1 MHADHSNV
9 LAWAT
14 GLSGMLA
21 IQSVSAAPLDPP
33 VPPGRDPGGT
43 PVAIIGSGID
53 YTQPHLA
60 QMLARDGES
69 EIIGYD
75 FADDDRR
82 PFCTCSGTAIA
93 EIVTGEGQAATLVVV
108 RADMSNAAI
117 AGRAFGYAASTPA
130 EISLIAKPISNKNEA
145 ALASA
150 AARHFTRKF
159 FIASV
164 ADAAVAA
171 LVVKEP
177 NLIIVAAALE
187 KAGPTAAPSFAE
199 IDVST
204 GGLLVGSGE
213 SDISGAEI
221 AAARVAA
228 LAARLQAVEPDLTAD
243 QVKTRI
249 LGLAEPARSG
259 APATAP
265 FLASP
270 RRHFWL
276 E

>member
-1 MHADHSNV
+1 MHANHSNI
-9 LAWAT
+9 LAWAI
-14 GLSGMLA
+14 GLLVMLA

-53 YTQPHLA
+53 YTQTHLA
-60 QMLARDGES
+60 QMLARDGEG

-75 FADDDRR
+75 FTDDDRR

-93 EIVTGEGQAATLVVV
+93 EIVTGEGQTATLVVV
-108 RADMSNAAI
+108 RADMTNAAI
-117 AGRAFGYAASTPA
+117 AGRAIGYAAGTPA
-130 EISLIAKPISNKNEA
+130 KISLIAKPISDKNEA
-145 ALASA
+145 ALVSA

-177 NLIIVAAALE
+177 NLIIVAADSA
-187 KAGPTAAPSFAE
+187 KSGSTAAPSFAE

-204 GGLLVGSGE
+204 GGFLVGSGE

-243 QVKTRI
+243 QVKKRI
-249 LGLAEPARSG
+249 LELAEPAPSG
-259 APATAP
+259 GTATTP
-265 FLASP
+265 YLASP